1 MKKVSSLVIA
11 SLLLIVFALE
21 SLAQQSV
28 VQTQP
33 SSDGTLELALTEV
46 KQKND
51 VVTVKAVL
59 KNVST
64 ASHKAVICYQ
74 DAYFIDPKENKKYM
88 SLKDSEDAS
97 IAGPVDNAYY
107 CKSGRLDR
115 ELAAGQQAILWVKFP
130 APASGASDI
139 DISFPD
145 FLPFEGAPIQK

>member
-1 MKKVSSLVIA
+1 MKKISIIMIISFLFIVSSIA
-11 SLLLIVFALE
+11 
-21 SLAQQSV
+21 LAQQAPIQS
-28 VQTQP
+28 QP
-33 SSDGTLELALTEV
+33 SSDGNLELALTEV
-46 KQKND
+46 KQKNE

-59 KNVST
+59 KNISS
-64 ASHKAVICYQ
+64 ASQKVVICYQ

-115 ELAAGQQAILWVKFP
+115 ELAPGQQAILWVKFP

-139 DISFPD
+139 DISFPN
-145 FLPFEGAPIQK
+145 FMPFESAPIQK